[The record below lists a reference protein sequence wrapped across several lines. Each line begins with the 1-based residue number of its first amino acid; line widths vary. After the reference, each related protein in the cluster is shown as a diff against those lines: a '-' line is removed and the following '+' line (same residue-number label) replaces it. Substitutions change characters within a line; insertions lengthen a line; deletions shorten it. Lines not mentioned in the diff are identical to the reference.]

1 MSKPILRICRIDPM
15 SKNDLGLRLCDAK
28 GKPLPKQR
36 SLYISTRYD
45 KVPTVTVT
53 FIIDG
58 DEIVL
63 E

>member
-1 MSKPILRICRIDPM
+1 M